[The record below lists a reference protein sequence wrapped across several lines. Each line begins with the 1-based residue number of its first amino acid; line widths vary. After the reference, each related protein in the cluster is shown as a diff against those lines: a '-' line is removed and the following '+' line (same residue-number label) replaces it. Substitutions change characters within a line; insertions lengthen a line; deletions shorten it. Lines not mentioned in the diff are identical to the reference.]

1 MTKGLAIGL
10 LLAGLA
16 LTGCQQ
22 KSVIEKCVEAQA
34 TSFCNTT
41 LEAKPL
47 YKFQNQSESQC
58 IQEIIK
64 TSGGRWQLE
73 CLKAQSG
80 K

>member
-1 MTKGLAIGL
+1 MTKMQVAWLLGASL
-10 LLAGLA
+10 LLV
-16 LTGCQQ
+16 GCKQQ
-22 KSVIEKCVEAQA
+22 SVIDKCVEAQA
-34 TSFCNTT
+34 TSYCNTN

>member
-1 MTKGLAIGL
+1 MKPNLAI
-10 LLAGLA
+10 AVFVVVA

-22 KSVIEKCVEAQA
+22 QSDIDKCVEAQA
-34 TSFCNTT
+34 ISFCNSTIGD
-41 LEAKPL
+41 KKL
-47 YKFQNQSESQC
+47 YKLQNESESQC
-58 IQEIIK
+58 KQAIIK